1 MSTKV
6 IDATGMRCPQPI
18 QLIITSMHET
28 HPGDILEV
36 TADCD
41 TFEADVTN
49 WANRRNKT
57 LLAVTR
63 DGDKVTAQILL

>member
-6 IDATGMRCPQPI
+6 IDATGLRCPQPI
-18 QLIITSMHET
+18 QMIITSMHET
-28 HPGDILEV
+28 HPGDIIEI

-49 WANRRNKT
+49 WALRRDKT